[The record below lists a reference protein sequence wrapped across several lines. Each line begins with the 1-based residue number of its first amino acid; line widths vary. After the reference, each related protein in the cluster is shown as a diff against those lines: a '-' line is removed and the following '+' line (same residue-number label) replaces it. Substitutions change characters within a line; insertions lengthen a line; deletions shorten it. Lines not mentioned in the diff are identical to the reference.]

1 MLPKEFIISSTKA
14 DGQIDQVLLCVTGS
28 TELEAKLSEAL
39 FLGTSSMSTPYKKQ
53 IRTCILFAAHTY

>member
-39 FLGTSSMSTPYKKQ
+39 FLGLYGRRFSLSLLASFFMISP
-53 IRTCILFAAHTY
+53 